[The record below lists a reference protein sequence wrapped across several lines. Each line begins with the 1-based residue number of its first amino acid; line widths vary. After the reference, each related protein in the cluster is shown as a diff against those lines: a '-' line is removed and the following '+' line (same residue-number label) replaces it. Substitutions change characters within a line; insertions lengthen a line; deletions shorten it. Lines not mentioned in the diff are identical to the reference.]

1 MSLLI
6 LIGRGLDLR
15 KLLLKERP
23 ETRIEVN
30 FSLCSFQGVSRKV
43 DNLIENSGGNGE
55 RVPPVPIP
63 NTEVK
68 PLSADGTWLETARES
83 RTPPDPFS
91 KEQSL
96 FSLCSFHIPQ

>member
-15 KLLLKERP
+15 ELLLEKNRYSNRGQLFTVQFSGCCS
-23 ETRIEVN
+23 ETN
-30 FSLCSFQGVSRKV
+30 DS
-43 DNLIENSGGNGE
+43 LIENSGGKGE

-91 KEQSL
+91 RKRAE
-96 FSLCSFHIPQ
+96 

>member
-15 KLLLKERP
+15 GYYE
-23 ETRIEVN
+23 EMTDTQIEVN
-30 FSLCSFQGVSRKV
+30 FSLCSFQGVSLKEV

-83 RTPPDPFS
+83 RTPPDPFY
-91 KEQSL
+91 KEES
-96 FSLCSFHIPQ
+96 

>member
-1 MSLLI
+1 M
-6 LIGRGLDLR
+6 
-15 KLLLKERP
+15 
-23 ETRIEVN
+23 
-30 FSLCSFQGVSRKV
+30 
-43 DNLIENSGGNGE
+43 IENSGGNGE

-91 KEQSL
+91 RKRTEYVLFLVSFQPEGKENRKKAKEAESRRTGNVRDKA
-96 FSLCSFHIPQ
+96 SET